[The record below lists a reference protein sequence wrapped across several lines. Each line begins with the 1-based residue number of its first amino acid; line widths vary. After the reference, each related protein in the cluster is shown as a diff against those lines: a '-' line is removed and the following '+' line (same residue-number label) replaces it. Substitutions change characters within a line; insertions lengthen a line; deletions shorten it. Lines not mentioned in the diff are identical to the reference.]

1 MKMEKLVGLP
11 RTLGQALGLWATFV
25 VVFIV
30 FGGIG
35 AGITS
40 LIYERLFGEFYD
52 VLYAV
57 VFGAHGLIAYQL
69 LVRWLENRKV

>member
-1 MKMEKLVGLP
+1 MEPQKGLP

-30 FGGIG
+30 FGGLG
-35 AGITS
+35 AGLTS
-40 LIYERLFGEFYD
+40 LIFEQVFGEFYD
-52 VLYAV
+52 VLYAI

-69 LVRWLENRKV
+69 LVRWLENRQA